1 MRVAELMKPR
11 VETVSVGESAELAR
25 QRMRQKRIRHLV
37 VTSGR
42 DVVGVVSD
50 RDLEEAGSLR
60 RVQTVGEVMT
70 SPVVTARPETTLRQ
84 AANLLRGRAIGCL
97 PVLEDGRLVGIV
109 TTTDLLELV
118 GRGAERPVAKS
129 RRFILKGRGPRRK
142 KFSARA

>member
-11 VETVSVGESAELAR
+11 VETVSVGESAEVAR

-97 PVLEDGRLVGIV
+97 PVLENGRLVGIV

-118 GRGAERPVAKS
+118 GKGAERPVAKS

>member
-1 MRVAELMKPR
+1 MRVGEVMTPR
-11 VETVSVGESAELAR
+11 VETVSAGESAEVA
-25 QRMRQKRIRHLV
+25 QRNMRQKRIRHLV

-50 RDLEEAGSLR
+50 RDLKEAGSFR
-60 RVQTVGEVMT
+60 QVETVGELMT

-84 AANLLRGRAIGCL
+84 AANLLRGRTIGCL
-97 PVLEDGRLVGIV
+97 PVLEEGRLLGIV
-109 TTTDLLELV
+109 TTTDLLELI

-142 KFSARA
+142 SVSPRR